1 LGATATARI
10 EPVERLQEPDGS
22 IWTVVGI
29 GEQPMD
35 RLKGKVALIS
45 GGARGQGAAET
56 RLFVNEGAR
65 VVVGDVLDAEA
76 RKLADEVNRQA
87 GARVSLPIHLD
98 VTRAADWRAAVEAC
112 EREFGGLDILVNNA
126 GILNTK
132 GVGDTSEEEWDAVI
146 NVNQK
151 GVWLGIK
158 IAAPAMKRRGS
169 GSIINISSIYGL
181 IGSGGSAAYHASK
194 GAVRLLTKTAAVEY
208 APDNIRVNSVHPGVI
223 KTPMVDIFADEDL
236 DAIAALAPMKRAAR
250 PEEVGYVVLFLAT
263 DEASFVTGAEY
274 AVDGGYTAV

>member
-1 LGATATARI
+1 
-10 EPVERLQEPDGS
+10 
-22 IWTVVGI
+22 
-29 GEQPMD
+29 MD

-45 GGARGQGAAET
+45 GAARGQGAAET

-65 VVVGDVLDAEA
+65 VVIGDVLDSEA
-76 RKLADEVNRQA
+76 GKLASEINQNA
-87 GARVSLPIHLD
+87 GARVTLPVHLD
-98 VTRAADWRAAVEAC
+98 VTRAEDWRAAVETC

-126 GILNTK
+126 GILNIK
-132 GVGDTSEEEWDAVI
+132 GVSDTNEEEWDAVI

-151 GVWLGIK
+151 GVWLGTK
-158 IAAPAMKRRGS
+158 IAVPAMKKRGG

-194 GAVRLLTKTAAVEY
+194 GAVRILTKTAAVEY

-223 KTPMVDIFADEDL
+223 KTPMVDIFDDRDL
-236 DAIAALAPMKRAAR
+236 QAIAALAPMKRAAR
-250 PEEVGYVVLFLAT
+250 PEEVGYVVLFLAS

>member
-1 LGATATARI
+1 
-10 EPVERLQEPDGS
+10 
-22 IWTVVGI
+22 
-29 GEQPMD
+29 MD

-45 GGARGQGAAET
+45 GAARGQGAAET

-65 VVVGDVLDAEA
+65 VVIGDVLDSEA
-76 RKLADEVNRQA
+76 GKLASEINQNA
-87 GARVSLPIHLD
+87 GARVTLPVHLD
-98 VTRAADWRAAVEAC
+98 VTRAEDWRAAVETC

-126 GILNTK
+126 GILNIK
-132 GVGDTSEEEWDAVI
+132 GVSDTNEEEWDAVI

-151 GVWLGIK
+151 GVWLGTK
-158 IAAPAMKRRGS
+158 IAVPSMKKRGG

-194 GAVRLLTKTAAVEY
+194 GAVRILTKTAAVEY

-223 KTPMVDIFADEDL
+223 KTPMVDIFDDRDL
-236 DAIAALAPMKRAAR
+236 QAIAALAPMKRAAR
-250 PEEVGYVVLFLAT
+250 PEEVGYVVLFLAS

>member
-1 LGATATARI
+1 
-10 EPVERLQEPDGS
+10 
-22 IWTVVGI
+22 
-29 GEQPMD
+29 MD
-35 RLKGKVALIS
+35 RLKGKMALIS

-56 RLFVNEGAR
+56 RLFVKEGAR
-65 VVVGDVLDAEA
+65 VAIGDVLDAET
-76 RKLADEVNRQA
+76 RKLAEEVNREA
-87 GARVSLPIHLD
+87 GARVALPVRLD

-126 GILNTK
+126 GILNVK

-158 IAAPAMKRRGS
+158 AAAPAMKKRGA

-208 APDNIRVNSVHPGVI
+208 APFNIRVNSVHPGVI
-223 KTPMVDIFADEDL
+223 KTPMTDIFAEKDL

-250 PEEVGYVVLFLAT
+250 PEEVGYVVLFLAS